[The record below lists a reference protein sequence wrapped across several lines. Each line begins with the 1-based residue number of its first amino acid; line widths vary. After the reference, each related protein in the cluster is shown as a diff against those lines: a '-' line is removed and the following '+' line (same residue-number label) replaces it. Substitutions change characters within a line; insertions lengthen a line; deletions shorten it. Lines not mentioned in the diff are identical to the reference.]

1 MSNDSEPMFEDLPIV
16 VIQRIGNF
24 LPRNSVV
31 KLSLVNKQL
40 KSELEPSVNEYRK
53 LFLIFRKIFTRDTSV
68 DNWAKELYDD
78 TEMNDYIIAVKVLLL
93 IIEHHEI
100 DFIKAQNSWPDYFFQ
115 MKGWG
120 EYETQGRTDEGY
132 YNYVNVIYT
141 RKGEKITVRESTKKM
156 YLENYQEDS
165 RRFPT
170 INLEM
175 FQKEISEYDDNTNS
189 MFDMNDKYNGDSYN
203 WYYQFMIKIYDL
215 DFDVSSEEEIDE
227 YIEKNDHWFNNSIF
241 IMFIVLK
248 WIDYFAH
255 EYISK
260 PDLIPEDEIYTT
272 MDIEGITY
280 YEWEFSLGQR
290 IRDKKIVF
298 PIHRRIFTSSIPIWR
313 EDMPDIASI
322 PKELQTCWEYFKEH
336 IDLIVQIM

>member
-1 MSNDSEPMFEDLPIV
+1 MSDDIEPMFEDLPDI

-24 LPRNSVV
+24 LPFDSVV

-40 KSELEPSVNEYRK
+40 KCELEHPVKQYRQK
-53 LFLIFRKIFTRDTSV
+53 LFFIFRKIFTRNTSV

-78 TEMNDYIIAVKVLLL
+78 TENNDYIVAVKVLLL
-93 IIEHHEI
+93 IIEHHQI
-100 DFIKAQNSWPDYFFQ
+100 DFWKASKLCPKYCYK

-120 EYETQGRTDEGY
+120 EYEPPIDGIIVNKCY
-132 YNYVNVIYT
+132 Y
-141 RKGEKITVRESTKKM
+141 RKGEIVTKHESLQKSHVEYYEEYSKI
-156 YLENYQEDS
+156 
-165 RRFPT
+165 FPS
-170 INLEM
+170 INLEL
-175 FQKEISEYDDNTNS
+175 FRKEIRENDNDNGEKS
-189 MFDMNDKYNGDSYN
+189 MFDPNDKFGADPYN
-203 WYYQFMIKIYDL
+203 WYYQLLKKIYDL
-215 DFDVSSEEEIDE
+215 DFDVSSEEEIDD
-227 YIEKNDHWFNNSIF
+227 YIETNDIWFNNSIF
-241 IMFIVLK
+241 IMFMVLE

-280 YEWEFSLGQR
+280 YDCEFSLGQR
-290 IRDKKIVF
+290 IRDKKIVL
-298 PIHRRIFTSSIPIWR
+298 PITSRIYTSSIPIWR

-336 IDLIVQIM
+336 IDLIVQL